1 MPSNPAVPDQAPS
14 AGGAA
19 PGPRSPDWERI
30 ELDYRAGIK
39 TLRQIAE
46 AHGITEGAIR
56 KRAKRDEW
64 TRDLSGRIQD
74 KAEQLVR
81 KEAVRSEVRKERSAS
96 EREVVDANAGAVADV
111 KLAQRTHIQRAST
124 VAMSLLA
131 ELEEQTTHPE
141 LFEEIEQ
148 VLAAQ
153 AKGEALTP
161 AARTKLQDGMS
172 KAMSLSSRSSTMR
185 SLAESLRILITLERE
200 AWGLK
205 GDNDGEGGPQ
215 GSGSRELT
223 DAERAVRLSRLLAS
237 NPGALANI
245 LGGGTQ

>member
-1 MPSNPAVPDQAPS
+1 MPAIPETPDQAPS

-19 PGPRSPDWERI
+19 PGPRSPDWECI

-81 KEAVRSEVRKERSAS
+81 KEAVRSEVRTERTAS
-96 EREVVDANAGAVADV
+96 EREVVDANARAVADV

-148 VLAAQ
+148 VLATQ

-185 SLAESLRILITLERE
+185 SLAESLRILITLERQAYGIRDE
-200 AWGLK
+200 AEG
-205 GDNDGEGGPQ
+205 GEGGDK
-215 GSGSRELT
+215 EFL
-223 DAERAVRLSRLLAS
+223 ERLLNAR
-237 NPGALANI
+237 ARAANR
-245 LGGGTQ
+245 

>member
-1 MPSNPAVPDQAPS
+1 MPSTPAVPDQAPS

-39 TLRQIAE
+39 TLRQIADQ
-46 AHGITEGAIR
+46 HGITEGAIR

-81 KEAVRSEVRKERSAS
+81 KEAVRSEVRKERTAS
-96 EREVVDANAGAVADV
+96 EREVVDANARAVADV

-131 ELEEQTTHPE
+131 ELEEQTTNPA

-148 VLAAQ
+148 VLAGQ
-153 AKGEALTP
+153 AKGEALT
-161 AARTKLQDGMS
+161 ASARTKLQDGMS

-185 SLAESLRILITLERE
+185 SLAESLRILITLERQ
-200 AWGLK
+200 AYGMRD
-205 GDNDGEGGPQ
+205 GDGGGDEGDK
-215 GSGSRELT
+215 EFL
-223 DAERAVRLSRLLAS
+223 ERLLNAR
-237 NPGALANI
+237 ARAANR
-245 LGGGTQ
+245 

>member
-1 MPSNPAVPDQAPS
+1 MPSSPKTPDQAPS

-64 TRDLSGRIQD
+64 TRDLSGRIHD

-81 KEAVRSEVRKERSAS
+81 KEAVRSEVRKERAAS
-96 EREVVDANAGAVADV
+96 EREVVDANARDVAEV
-111 KLAQRTHIQRAST
+111 RLGQRSHIQRASD
-124 VAMSLLA
+124 VVMSMLG
-131 ELEEQTTHPE
+131 ELEKQTISPE

-148 VLAAQ
+148 ALATRV
-153 AKGEALTP
+153 KGEELTP
-161 AARTKLQDGMS
+161 AARAKLQDGMS
-172 KAMSLSSRSSTMR
+172 KALSLSGRSSTMR
-185 SLAESLRILITLERE
+185 SLTESLRILI
-200 AWGLK
+200 GLQRQAYGMK
-205 GDNDGEGGPQ
+205 DDGEGEGGPQ
-215 GSGSRELT
+215 GGGRELT
-223 DAERAVRLSRLLAS
+223 DAERVVRLSRLLAG
-237 NPGALANI
+237 NPGALASV
-245 LGGGTQ
+245 LGGGKA